1 MELQRVL
8 GRYRIDWLGGK
19 VSGVYVMKRIVFF
32 TGCILSFCLLFT
44 SCAELLNGVWSDK
57 NGSSTG
63 SSSSG
68 GSTTTTTTT
77 TSPTSGS
84 CGENLSWTLDTNG
97 TLTISGTGPMSYSGA
112 SPISYIS
119 SGFNGDVPW
128 YYIRDDIKT
137 VDIKN
142 GVTSVGNGAFCNCT
156 LLTNITI
163 PSSVTSIGAA
173 AFTYCTLL
181 TSIKIPASVTSMGI
195 NPFVECSHMTR
206 IDIAAENTNY
216 CFSDNCLFSKNK
228 TKLICY
234 LCGSGPQEYSIP
246 SSVTSIEDS
255 AFTLCT
261 SLTSITI
268 PSSVISI
275 GGAFYGCFSL
285 KSIKIPSSVTSIG
298 SYAFE
303 RCTSLTSIKIPSSVT
318 SMGSGV
324 FSHYCSNLQTIN
336 VQGFTSAPSGWDSK
350 WNSDCS
356 AKVNW
361 GVQ

>member
-1 MELQRVL
+1 
-8 GRYRIDWLGGK
+8 
-19 VSGVYVMKRIVFF
+19 MKRIVFF

-57 NGSSTG
+57 DGSSSS

-68 GSTTTTTTT
+68 GSTTTTTTTTTT

-156 LLTNITI
+156 LLTNITIPSSVTSIGTYAFTYCTSLTNITI

-268 PSSVISI
+268 PSSV
-275 GGAFYGCFSL
+275 
-285 KSIKIPSSVTSIG
+285 
-298 SYAFE
+298 
-303 RCTSLTSIKIPSSVT
+303 T

-324 FSHYCSNLQTIN
+324 FYYCSNLQTIN